1 MLIPMTV
8 EITTL
13 PPDDPIGKGGK
24 VAKFNANIEAISI
37 LKQLEGQKRNA
48 TPEEQSKL
56 VLYTGW
62 GGLSE
67 VFKKELTGRWEER
80 QGALKTILT
89 DEEYRSASRSTINA
103 HFTTP
108 SIIGGVWDAAI
119 RMGYA
124 GGPYPGTCNRR
135 RTLFRQ
141 EAPPTYLLKC
151 TASNWIQF
159 PAK

>member
-1 MLIPMTV
+1 MLIPTTV
-8 EITTL
+8 VITTL
-13 PPDDPIGKGGK
+13 PRMTLSEKVAE

-37 LKQLEGQKRNA
+37 CKQLEEQKRNA

-103 HFTTP
+103 HYTSP
-108 SIIGGVWDAAI
+108 EVAPEEAVWDGAC
-119 RMGYA
+119 RLGVY
-124 GGPYPGTCNRR
+124 RR
-135 RTLFRQ
+135 
-141 EAPPTYLLKC
+141 P
-151 TASNWIQF
+151 
-159 PAK
+159 